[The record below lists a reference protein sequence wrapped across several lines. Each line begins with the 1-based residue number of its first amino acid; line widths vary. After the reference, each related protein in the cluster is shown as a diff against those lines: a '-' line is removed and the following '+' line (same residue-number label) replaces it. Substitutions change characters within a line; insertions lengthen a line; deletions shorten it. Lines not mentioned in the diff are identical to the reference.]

1 MSDFAIPGVND
12 KYNTQKMIDA
22 LMEAKRE
29 PLKRMQKE
37 VALEKQRRGSWQDV
51 SRRLSTLRD
60 SARAL
65 YGFDNPFNDRIASSS
80 DEKTL
85 DATATRQAI
94 EETKQIVVKK
104 TATAD
109 RFLSQ
114 SLPRDFVVDPGDYV
128 FHVGNKE
135 VRLSWRGGSL
145 PAFANALN
153 AKGGDILSAS
163 VINDTPS
170 TQVLLLESKI
180 TGAKNRMTL
189 EGAAAD
195 LGMKTGMLERS
206 LTASRQVQLT
216 DKTVSAWTAPPA
228 PGAVRIQNGTI
239 TLNPGSEI
247 KVPVSPAATL
257 NKNMVL
263 ELSVK
268 VEHLPETP
276 PAEALPPPGPN
287 VPATGGINFQ
297 GIQIQSEPSKTPLPP
312 WTPPKPPEKVDDL
325 QMMFMEADGQ
335 VVPLPPLSDTTDF
348 QKIQIPVGEQASTLS
363 ALDFRNRNTFR
374 RLSIKD
380 ISLFDKTQRGGYVPK
395 NALAQAGDA
404 VITVDGVDVTRP
416 TNDISDVLPGVTLNL
431 KNPSD
436 TPVTLTVK
444 HDVEGIKKQIMGLI
458 GAYNRTITQI
468 DVLSRND
475 PQIIDDASYLSDD
488 EKKKAQSDL
497 GLLMGDIS
505 LMQLKN
511 SMENIMMNPYPTSL
525 GRDMRLLAQIG
536 ISTDARSPGNLSLDK
551 TKLRGYL
558 EIDEAKL
565 TAAIEQHPEA
575 VKQLFGNDTTGNL
588 IVNSG
593 AAYSLDTL
601 IRPYVDPTGIYP
613 QRMTDLDSQ
622 IARNNRSIED
632 YKSKL
637 DDYQRQLKTKFGQM
651 QSSLDQLQKSSEAIQ
666 NFNKQNQ

>member
-37 VALEKQRRGSWQDV
+37 VALEKQQKGSWQDV

-60 SARAL
+60 AARSL

-80 DEKTL
+80 NENAL
-85 DATATRQAI
+85 DASATRQAI

-104 TATAD
+104 VATAD

-128 FHVGNKE
+128 FRVGDKE
-135 VRLSWRGGSL
+135 IKLAWKGGSL
-145 PAFANALN
+145 PGFADALN
-153 AKGGDILSAS
+153 AKGGDLISAS
-163 VINDTPS
+163 VVNDTPS
-170 TQVLLLESKI
+170 TQVLLIESKV
-180 TGAKNRMTL
+180 TGAKNRLTL
-189 EGAAAD
+189 QGAAAD
-195 LGMKTGMLERS
+195 LGVKTGMLERS
-206 LTASRQVQLT
+206 LAGSRPVPLS
-216 DKTVSAWTAPPA
+216 DKTVSTWTTPPA
-228 PGAVRIQNGTI
+228 PGALQIQNGTI

-247 KVPVSPAATL
+247 KVPLSPAATL

-276 PAEALPPPGPN
+276 PQAVQPPPGPS
-287 VPATGGINFQ
+287 VPGTGGINFQ

-312 WTPPKPPEKVDDL
+312 WNPPKPPEKVDDL
-325 QMMFMEADGQ
+325 QMLFMEADGQ
-335 VVPLPPLSDTTDF
+335 LIPLPPLSDSTDF

-363 ALDFRNRNTFR
+363 AIDLRNRNTYR
-374 RLSIKD
+374 VLSVKD
-380 ISLFDKTQRGGYVPK
+380 ITLFDKTQRGDYVPK
-395 NALAQAGDA
+395 KALAEAGDA
-404 VITVDGVDVTRP
+404 VITVDGIDVTRP
-416 TNDISDVLPGVTLNL
+416 SNNISDVLPGVTLNL
-431 KNPSD
+431 KAPSD
-436 TPVTLTVK
+436 APVTLAVK
-444 HDVEGIKKQIMGLI
+444 HDVEGIKKQVMGLI

-475 PQIIDDASYLSDD
+475 PAVIDDATYLSDE

-511 SMENIMMNPYPTSL
+511 SMQEIMMNPYPTSL

-536 ISTDARSPGNLSLDK
+536 ISTDARSPGNLSIDR

-558 EIDEAKL
+558 DLDEAKL

-588 IVNSG
+588 VVNSG
-593 AAYSLDTL
+593 AAFSLDTL

-613 QRMTDLDSQ
+613 QKLTNLDAQ
-622 IARNNRSIED
+622 IARNNRSIDD
-632 YKSKL
+632 YKSQL
-637 DDYQRQLKTKFGQM
+637 DAYQRQLKTKFGQM
-651 QSSLDQLQKSSEAIQ
+651 QSSLDQLQKNSEALQ

>member
-29 PLKRMQKE
+29 PLKRMQNE
-37 VALEKQRRGSWQDV
+37 VALEKQQRGSWQDV

-60 SARAL
+60 SARSL
-65 YGFDNPFNDRIASSS
+65 FGFDNPFNDRIASSS
-80 DEKTL
+80 DDKVL

-94 EETKQIVVKK
+94 EETKQIQVKK

-128 FHVGNKE
+128 FRVGSKE
-135 VRLSWRGGSL
+135 VRLSWKGGSL
-145 PAFANALN
+145 QSFANALN

-163 VINDTPS
+163 VINDTPT

-180 TGAKNRMTL
+180 TGAQNHLTFQ
-189 EGAAAD
+189 GAAAD
-195 LGMKTGMLERS
+195 LGMKTGILERS
-206 LTASRQVQLT
+206 LTASRQVPLT
-216 DKTVSAWTAPPA
+216 DATVSTWTTPPA
-228 PGAVRIQNGTI
+228 PGSIQIQNGTI

-268 VEHLPETP
+268 VEHLPETA
-276 PAEALPPPGPN
+276 PAQALPPPGPS
-287 VPATGGINFQ
+287 VPSTGGINYQ
-297 GIQIQSEPSKTPLPP
+297 GIQIQSDPSRTPLPS

-335 VVPLPPLSDTTDF
+335 VVSLPPLSDSTDF

-374 RLSIKD
+374 RLSVKD
-380 ISLFDKTQRGGYVPK
+380 ITLYDKTQRGDYVPRK
-395 NALAQAGDA
+395 ALAEAGDA

-416 TNDISDVLPGVTLNL
+416 TNDITDVLPGVTLNL

-444 HDVEGIKKQIMGLI
+444 HDVEGIKKQIMGLV

-475 PQIIDDASYLSDD
+475 PQVIDDASYLSDD

-497 GLLMGDIS
+497 GLLMGDFS
-505 LMQLKN
+505 LMQMKN
-511 SMENIMMNPYPTSL
+511 SMQEIMMNPYPTSL

-536 ISTDARSPGNLSLDK
+536 ISTDARAPGALSLDR

-565 TAAIEQHPEA
+565 TTAIDQHPEA

-588 IVNSG
+588 VINSG
-593 AAYSLDTL
+593 AAYALDTL

-613 QRMTDLDSQ
+613 QKMTDLDAQ
-622 IARNNRSIED
+622 IASNNRSITD

-637 DDYQRQLKTKFGQM
+637 DDYQQELKRKFGQM
-651 QSSLDQLQKSSEAIQ
+651 QSSLDDLQKSSEALQ

>member
-12 KYNTQKMIDA
+12 KYNTQKIIDA

-37 VALEKQRRGSWQDV
+37 VALEKQQKGSWQDV

-60 SARAL
+60 AARSL

-104 TATAD
+104 VATAD

-128 FHVGNKE
+128 FRVGDKE
-135 VRLSWRGGSL
+135 VRLAWKGGSL
-145 PAFANALN
+145 SGFADALN
-153 AKGGDILSAS
+153 AKGGDLISAS
-163 VINDTPS
+163 VVNDTPS
-170 TQVLLLESKI
+170 TQVLLIESKV
-180 TGAKNRMTL
+180 TGAKNRL
-189 EGAAAD
+189 SLQGAAAD
-195 LGMKTGMLERS
+195 LGVKTGMLERS
-206 LTASRQVQLT
+206 LTGSRQFPLT
-216 DKTVSAWTAPPA
+216 DRAVSAWTTPPA
-228 PGAVRIQNGTI
+228 PGAVQIQNGTI

-276 PAEALPPPGPN
+276 PEAVQPPPGPS
-287 VPATGGINFQ
+287 VPSTGGINFQ

-325 QMMFMEADGQ
+325 QMLFMEADGQ
-335 VVPLPPLSDTTDF
+335 LVPLPPLSDSTDF
-348 QKIQIPVGEQASTLS
+348 QKIDIPVGEQASSLS
-363 ALDFRNRNTFR
+363 AIDLRNRNTYR
-374 RLSIKD
+374 RLSVKD
-380 ISLFDKTQRGGYVPK
+380 ITLFDKTQRGDYVPK
-395 NALAQAGDA
+395 KALAEAGDA
-404 VITVDGVDVTRP
+404 VITVDGIDVTRP
-416 TNDISDVLPGVTLNL
+416 SNNISDVLPGVTLNL
-431 KNPSD
+431 NAPSN

-475 PQIIDDASYLSDD
+475 PQVIQDASYLSDD
-488 EKKKAQSDL
+488 EKKKALSDL
-497 GLLMGDIS
+497 GLLMGDLS

-511 SMENIMMNPYPTSL
+511 SMQAIMMNPYATSL

-536 ISTDARSPGNLSLDK
+536 ISTDARAPGSLTLDR

-565 TAAIEQHPEA
+565 TGAIEQHPEA

-588 IVNSG
+588 IINSG

-613 QRMTDLDSQ
+613 QKLTDLDAQ
-622 IARNNRSIED
+622 IARNNRSIDD

-637 DDYQRQLKTKFGQM
+637 DDYQRQLKTKYGQM
-651 QSSLDQLQKSSEAIQ
+651 QTSLDELQKNSQALQ

>member
-37 VALEKQRRGSWQDV
+37 VALEKQQKGSWQDV

-60 SARAL
+60 AARSL

-80 DEKTL
+80 NENAL

-104 TATAD
+104 VATAD

-128 FHVGNKE
+128 FRVGDKD
-135 VRLSWRGGSL
+135 VKLAWKGGSL
-145 PAFANALN
+145 QGFADALN
-153 AKGGDILSAS
+153 AKGGDLISAS
-163 VINDTPS
+163 VVNDTPS
-170 TQVLLLESKI
+170 TQVLLIESKV
-180 TGAKNRMTL
+180 TGAKNRLTL
-189 EGAAAD
+189 QGAAAD
-195 LGMKTGMLERS
+195 LGVKTGMVERS
-206 LTASRQVQLT
+206 LTGSRPVPLSDT
-216 DKTVSAWTAPPA
+216 TVSTWTTPPA
-228 PGAVRIQNGTI
+228 PGALQIQNGTI

-247 KVPVSPAATL
+247 KVPLNPAATL

-276 PAEALPPPGPN
+276 LQAVQPPPGPS
-287 VPATGGINFQ
+287 VPGTGGINFQ

-312 WTPPKPPEKVDDL
+312 WNPPKPPEKVDDL
-325 QMMFMEADGQ
+325 QMLFMEADGQ
-335 VVPLPPLSDTTDF
+335 LIPLPPLSDSTDF

-363 ALDFRNRNTFR
+363 AIDLRNRNTYR
-374 RLSIKD
+374 VLSVKD
-380 ISLFDKTQRGGYVPK
+380 ITLFDKTQRGDYVPK
-395 NALAQAGDA
+395 KALAEAGDA
-404 VITVDGVDVTRP
+404 VITVDGIDVTRP
-416 TNDISDVLPGVTLNL
+416 SNNISDVLPGVTLNL
-431 KNPSD
+431 KAPSD

-444 HDVEGIKKQIMGLI
+444 HDVEGIKKQVMGLI

-475 PQIIDDASYLSDD
+475 PAVIDDASYLSDD

-511 SMENIMMNPYPTSL
+511 SMQEIMMNPYPTSL

-536 ISTDARSPGNLSLDK
+536 ISTDARSPGNLSIDR

-565 TAAIEQHPEA
+565 TASIEQHPEA

-588 IVNSG
+588 VINSG
-593 AAYSLDTL
+593 AAFSLDTL

-613 QRMTDLDSQ
+613 QKLTNLDAQ
-622 IARNNRSIED
+622 IARNNRSIDD
-632 YKSKL
+632 YKTQL
-637 DDYQRQLKTKFGQM
+637 DAYQRQLKTKFGQM
-651 QSSLDQLQKSSEAIQ
+651 QSSLDELQKNSQALQ
-666 NFNKQNQ
+666 NFSKQNQ